1 MLVFQAF
8 AKDVPWGGG
17 EKNMGDDTLLAAP
30 QMRYL

>member
-17 EKNMGDDTLLAAP
+17 NMGDDTLLAAP

>member
-8 AKDVPWGGG
+8 AKDVPWGG